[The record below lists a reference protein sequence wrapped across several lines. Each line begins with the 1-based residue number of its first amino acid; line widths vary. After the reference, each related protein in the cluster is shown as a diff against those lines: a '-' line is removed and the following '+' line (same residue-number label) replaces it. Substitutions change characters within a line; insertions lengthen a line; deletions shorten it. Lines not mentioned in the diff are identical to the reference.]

1 MPITRRDFIRS
12 TAVVGG
18 AVLGTS
24 LFDKNNEFL
33 MRIAR
38 AEPQRVAYELSKPE
52 NILYSSCQQCN
63 TGCPIKVKFL
73 DGHITKID
81 GNPYS
86 PWNMFPH
93 ISYSTPLEN
102 AAVMDAGL
110 CPKGQAGIQT
120 YYDPY
125 RITKVL
131 KRAGKRGENK
141 WTTIDFDKAIEEIV
155 NGGKLFSN
163 VPGEEDRV
171 VEGFKDVV
179 ALRDTKISKDMSS
192 EVTKIWQEKDNEKKK
207 ALIEAFKAKFSSD
220 LDKLI
225 DPDHPDMGPK
235 NNQLVF
241 MWGRLKGGRSDLIK
255 RFTAACGTV
264 NAHGHTT
271 VCQGSLYFTGK
282 AMSEQ
287 YIYDSADKKYKWT
300 GGDKF
305 YFQADEANS
314 EFIIFVGTS
323 LFEGNYGPTNRAM
336 KMMEG
341 LDTGR
346 LKFVTLNPRFTK
358 EASKAWKWI
367 PTKPG
372 TDASFA
378 WGMLRWIVENKKYDE
393 TYLRNSNKKAAA
405 DAKEPTFTNATW
417 LMPIKDG
424 KPGKWLYGS
433 DLGLKMMIKKE
444 MIGGKEEELEFNP
457 VIALVNGKV
466 VAVDPYD
473 EATPVVGDLFVSTTL
488 KDKDGKDIVV
498 KSAMQLV
505 KEEAEKNSIKEW
517 AEASGAK
524 EEDVTEIAA
533 EFTNHGKK
541 SAVDAHR
548 GVSQHTNGFYNVGSW
563 MLLNTMLGNNS
574 WLGGSSQLSTYST
587 SSGAYSIG
595 NHPGKPTA
603 FGMNSIRYGSPKYE
617 DTTIFSGYPAKRP
630 WFYLS
635 SDVYQEIL
643 PSAGD
648 AYPYPIKILISYM
661 GAPNY
666 SLPSGQTVT
675 EIISDVNKI
684 PLYIC
689 NDIMVGV
696 TSMYADYIFP
706 DVTYLERW
714 EFPGSHPSI
723 IYKVQPVRNPV
734 AVPLVETVKVFDEEM
749 PHGLEAMLMGIAE
762 KASLPGF
769 GKDGFEA
776 GVDLK
781 HPDDYYIRMVA
792 NIATSAKAPDA
803 SDAEVELFT
812 KARRHL
818 PTTVFDAARWQK
830 IAGTDWKKVV
840 YVLNRGGAFED
851 FEEGKKGKVEGW
863 MKNTYKKSNQNL
875 INMYQEKTAST
886 KNAITGKAFNGLSSF
901 VPITDSLGN
910 ELIFGPEYD
919 LQLITQRDIAQTKS
933 RTNVDYWMLALLPE
947 NAILI
952 SEKDADR
959 LGLKDGDLVKVT
971 SPTNPEGVWDL
982 KAAGKKSITGKLKVT
997 QTISP
1002 GVVTFVLGFGNWAS
1016 GSRDIEIDGKTI
1028 KGDERRGRG
1037 VHANAAM
1044 LIDPYL
1050 KNTCLSDL
1058 AGGSAVFYD
1067 TKVKLVKV

>member
-1 MPITRRDFIRS
+1 MQITRRDFIRS
-12 TAVVGG
+12 TAIAGSAILGG
-18 AVLGTS
+18 S
-24 LFDKNNEFL
+24 LLSGHNELL
-33 MRIAR
+33 MQLAR
-38 AEPQRVAYELSKPE
+38 ADPQRFAYELSKPE

-63 TGCPIKVKFL
+63 TGCPIKVKVL
-73 DGHITKID
+73 DGHIAKID

-86 PWNMFPH
+86 PWNLYPH
-93 ISYSTPLEN
+93 MKYSTPLEE
-102 AAVMDAGL
+102 AAVIDAGL

-141 WTTIDFDKAIEEIV
+141 WTTIDFDQAINEIV
-155 NGGKLFSN
+155 NGGNLFSN
-163 VPGEEDRV
+163 VPGEENRY
-171 VEGFKDVV
+171 VEGFKDVI
-179 ALRDTKISKDMSS
+179 ALRNPRISKDMSS
-192 EVTKIWQEKDNEKKK
+192 EIDKIWLEKDADKKK
-207 ALIEAFKAKFSSD
+207 ELIQAFKEKFTSD

-225 DPDHPDMGPK
+225 DPEHPDLGPK

-255 RFTAACGTV
+255 RFTTACGTV

-287 YIYDSADKKYKWT
+287 YLYDAKEKKYKWT

-336 KMMEG
+336 KVMDG
-341 LDTGR
+341 LNTGR

-372 TDASFA
+372 TDAAFA
-378 WGMLRWIVENKKYDE
+378 WGMLRWIIENKKFDE

-405 DAKEPTFTNATW
+405 DSSEPTFSNSTW
-417 LMPIKDG
+417 LVVIKDG

-433 DLGLKMMIKKE
+433 DLGFPMIKKKE
-444 MIGGKEEELEFNP
+444 KIGEIEEEVEMDPL
-457 VIALVNGKV
+457 IALVEGKT
-466 VAVDPYD
+466 VAFDPYD
-473 EATPVVGDLFVSTTL
+473 EKNAVIGDLFVSTIL
-488 KDKDGKDIVV
+488 KDKGGLDIEV

-505 KEEAEKNSIKEW
+505 KEESEKKSIKDW
-517 AEASGAK
+517 AESCGAR
-524 EEDVTEIAA
+524 EEDLAA
-533 EFTNHGKK
+533 VAFEFTSHGKK
-541 SAVDAHR
+541 AVVDVHR

-587 SSGAYSIG
+587 AIGAYDIAK
-595 NHPGKPTA
+595 HPNKPA
-603 FGMNSIRYGSPKYE
+603 IFGINSIRYGIKYE
-617 DTTIFSGYPAKRP
+617 NTTIFNNYPAKRP
-630 WFYLS
+630 WYYLS
-635 SDVYQEIL
+635 SDVYQEII

-648 AYPYPIKILISYM
+648 AYPYPIKILINYM
-661 GAPNY
+661 GAPTY
-666 SLPSGQTVT
+666 SLPGGQTNT
-675 EIISDVNKI
+675 EILSDVKKI
-684 PLYIC
+684 PLFIY
-689 NDIMVGV
+689 NDITVGV
-696 TSMYADYIFP
+696 TSLYADYIFP

-734 AVPLVETVKVFDEEM
+734 APPLVDTVKVYGEEM
-749 PHGLEAMLMGIAE
+749 PISLEAMLHGIAE
-762 KASLPGF
+762 KANLPGF
-769 GKDGFEA
+769 GKDGFET

-781 HPDDYYIRMVA
+781 HQDDLYIRQVA
-792 NIATSAKAPDA
+792 NVALSAKAPDA
-803 SDAEVELFT
+803 SDNEVDLFI

-818 PTTVFDAARWQK
+818 PKTVFDADRWQR
-830 IAGTDWKKVV
+830 IAGKDWKKVV

-851 FEEGKKGKVEGW
+851 FDEGRKGNVDGW
-863 MKNTYKKSNQNL
+863 IKNTYKKSNQNL
-875 INMYQEKTAST
+875 INTYQEKTATT
-886 KNAITGKAFNGLSSF
+886 KNAITGKAFSGLPSYI
-901 VPITDSLGN
+901 PIADSQGN
-910 ELIFGPEYD
+910 ALVFGPEYD
-919 LQLITQRDIAQTKS
+919 LQLITQRDITQTKS
-933 RTNVDYWMLALLPE
+933 RTNVDYWMLALLPD

-952 SEKDADR
+952 SEQDARR
-959 LGLKDGDLVKVT
+959 LGLNDGDTVKVS
-971 SPTNPEGVWDL
+971 SPTNIDGVWDL
-982 KAAGKKSITGKLKVT
+982 QAAGKKTMVGKLKVT

-1002 GVVTFVLGFGNWAS
+1002 GVVTFILGFGNWAN
-1016 GSRDIEIDGKTI
+1016 GSRDIEIDGNVI
-1028 KGDERRGRG
+1028 KGDDRRGRG
-1037 VHANAAM
+1037 IHANAAM
-1044 LIDPYL
+1044 LLDPYL
-1050 KNTCLSDL
+1050 KNTCLSDM

-1067 TKVKLVKV
+1067 TKVKLEKV

>member
-1 MPITRRDFIRS
+1 MPLTRRDFVKS
-12 TAVVGG
+12 TAVVGS
-18 AVLGTS
+18 AMLGTS
-24 LFDKNNEFL
+24 LLDRNHEFL

-38 AEPQRVAYELSKPE
+38 AEPQMAAYELSKPE

-73 DGHITKID
+73 DGHIAKID

-141 WTTIDFDKAIEEIV
+141 WITIDFDKAIDEIV
-155 NGGKLFSN
+155 NGGKLFSH

-179 ALRDTKISKDMSS
+179 ALRDAKVSKEMSS
-192 EVTKIWQEKDNEKKK
+192 EIDKIWAEKDANKKK
-207 ALIEAFKAKFSSD
+207 ELVAAFKEKFSAD

-225 DPDHPDMGPK
+225 DPEHPDLGPK
-235 NNQLVF
+235 NNQFVF

-287 YIYDSADKKYKWT
+287 YIYDTKDKKYKWT

-314 EFIIFVGTS
+314 EFIVFVGTT

-336 KMMEG
+336 KVMEG

-372 TDASFA
+372 KDAAFA

-393 TYLRNSNKKAAA
+393 KYLRNSNKKAAA
-405 DAKEPTFTNATW
+405 DGKEPTFSNGTW
-417 LMPIKDG
+417 LVVVADG

-433 DLGLKMMIKKE
+433 DIGLAAIKKKEKIGEKEDEVE
-444 MIGGKEEELEFNP
+444 MDP
-457 VIALVNGKV
+457 V
-466 VAVDPYD
+466 VAFVEGKPVAFDPYD
-473 EATPVVGDLFVSTTL
+473 ETVPVVGDLFVSATL
-488 KDKDGKDIVV
+488 KGKDGKDINV

-505 KEEAEKNSIKEW
+505 KEESEKKSIKEW
-517 AEASGAK
+517 AEMCGAK
-524 EEDVTEIAA
+524 EEDITAIAA
-533 EFTNHGKK
+533 EFTSHGKK
-541 SAVDAHR
+541 AVVDVHR

-574 WLGGSSQLSTYST
+574 WLGGSSQLSTYSA
-587 SSGAYSIG
+587 SSGAYDIG
-595 NHPGKPTA
+595 KHPGKITA
-603 FGMNSIRYGSPKYE
+603 FGVNSIRYGIKYE
-617 DTTIFSGYPAKRP
+617 NTTLFSGYPAKRP
-630 WFYLS
+630 WYYLS
-635 SDVYQEIL
+635 SDVYQEII

-648 AYPYPIKILISYM
+648 AYPYPVKILINYM
-661 GAPNY
+661 GAPTY
-666 SLPSGQTVT
+666 SLPGGQTNI
-675 EIISDVNKI
+675 EILSDVNKI
-684 PLYIC
+684 PLFIY
-689 NDIMVGV
+689 NDITVGV
-696 TSMYADYIFP
+696 TSLYADYIFP

-723 IYKVQPVRNPV
+723 IYKVQPVRSPV
-734 AVPLVETVKVFDEEM
+734 AAPLVETVKAYGEEM
-749 PHGLEAMLMGIAE
+749 PHGLEAMLMAIAE
-762 KASLPGF
+762 KATLPGF
-769 GKDGFEA
+769 GRDGFEA

-792 NIATSAKAPDA
+792 NVAASAKALEA
-803 SDAEVELFT
+803 GDAEVELFT

-818 PTTVFDAARWQK
+818 PATVFDAARWQK
-830 IAGTDWKKVV
+830 IAGKDWKKVV
-840 YVLNRGGAFED
+840 YVLNRGGAFQD
-851 FEEGKKGKVEGW
+851 FEDGKKGKVEGW
-863 MKNTYKKSNQNL
+863 IKNTYSKSGQNL
-875 INMYQEKTAST
+875 INMYQEKTATT
-886 KNAITGKAFNGLSSF
+886 KNAITGKSFYGLPSF
-901 VPITDSLGN
+901 VPITDSQGN
-910 ELIFGPEYD
+910 ELKFDPEYD
-919 LQLITQRDIAQTKS
+919 LQLLTQRDITQTKS
-933 RTNVDYWMLALLPE
+933 RTNVDYWMLSLLPE

-952 SEKDADR
+952 SEQDAGR
-959 LGLKDGDLVKVT
+959 LGLKDGDNVRVV
-971 SPTNPEGVWDL
+971 SPTNPEGEWDL
-982 KAAGKKSITGKLKVT
+982 QAAGKKPIAGKVKVT

-1002 GVVTFVLGFGNWAS
+1002 GVVTFVLGFGNWAA
-1016 GSRDIEIDGKTI
+1016 GSRDIVIDGNTI

-1037 VHANAAM
+1037 IHANAAM

-1050 KNTCLSDL
+1050 RNTCLSDM

-1067 TKVKLVKV
+1067 TKVKLVRM